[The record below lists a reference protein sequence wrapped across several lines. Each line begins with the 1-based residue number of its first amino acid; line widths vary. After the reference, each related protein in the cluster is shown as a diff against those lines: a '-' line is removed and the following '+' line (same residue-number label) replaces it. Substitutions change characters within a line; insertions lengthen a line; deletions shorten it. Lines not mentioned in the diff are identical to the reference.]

1 MTLHLITIA
10 LCKYMHSLQ
19 CTLYISNKISFVFQI
34 IVLVL
39 LNLFPINLKYNNP
52 FLAKILHH
60 VYDNQID

>member
-39 LNLFPINLKYNNP
+39 LNLFPINLKY
-52 FLAKILHH
+52 H